1 MAKVIQVG
9 LGNWGFNWTREVLPT
24 VATAEMVAYVDS
36 SEAALARAQTQLSIP
51 KAKCFPTLEA
61 ALDAVECDLV
71 LGTLRTEAHFPVAR
85 QALEAGLNVMV
96 EKPFASTIAEAKA
109 LIEIAQAAGKILA
122 VSQNYR
128 YFPAPILA
136 TELLAEQALGP
147 ADLVTVSF
155 RQHAPTVG
163 HNYPEMP
170 DPLLADMAIHH
181 FDLMRMVLNAKARR
195 VTARTWNPVGSL
207 FTNDPAGVLT
217 IEFDNDTIVSY
228 QGSWMSGGPRTPWAG
243 EWTMDCAE
251 GDIWWTSRDHFDPYR
266 GDDRL
271 IVRRRGETPVE
282 PELPKLRHTDRAGS
296 LAAAV
301 EAVDTGKLPPRFPSG
316 VDNLGS
322 LALVAASI
330 LSAKRNGA
338 WVEID
343 EVLE

>member
-9 LGNWGFNWTREVLPT
+9 LGTWGFDWTKQVLPT
-24 VATAEMVAYVDS
+24 VASAEMVAYVDS
-36 SEAALARAQTQLSIP
+36 SEAALARVQSVLGIP
-51 KAKCFPTLEA
+51 EAKCFGSLEA
-61 ALDAVECDLV
+61 ALDAVDADVV
-71 LGTLRTEAHFPVAR
+71 LGTLRTEAHFPVAK

-96 EKPFASTIAEAKA
+96 EKPFASTIAEAKT
-109 LIEIAQAAGKILA
+109 LIEIAQAQGKLLA

-136 TELLAEQALGP
+136 TQLLAEQALGP
-147 ADLVTVSF
+147 VDLVTIAF
-155 RQHAPTVG
+155 RQHAPTRG

-195 VTARTWNPVGSL
+195 LTSRTWNPPGSP
-207 FTNDPAGVLT
+207 FTFDPAGVLT

-228 QGSWMSGGPRTPWAG
+228 QGSWMSGGPRTPWSG

-251 GDIWWTSRDHFDPYR
+251 GDIRWSARNHFDTYW
-266 GDDRL
+266 GEDRL
-271 IVRRRGETPVE
+271 ILRRRGETPVE
-282 PELPKLRHTDRAGS
+282 PDLPRLKHIDRAGS
-296 LAAAV
+296 FAAMV
-301 EAVDTGKLPPRFPSG
+301 EAVDTGKVPPRFPSG

-322 LALVAASI
+322 LALVAAAI
-330 LSAKRNGA
+330 LSARRDGA